1 MNNKT
6 TRNSFLLLVTAAV
19 WGAAF
24 VAQTVGGQTIGAYS
38 FNCVRCII
46 GVLVLIPVMKFLDEK
61 DLSSRKPKTKEDYKL
76 LIKGGICCGV
86 ALCISTNL
94 QQVGILMGASAGK
107 AGFLTAVYILLVPI
121 LGLFL
126 HKKCGIN
133 IWFAVDMQ
141 HSISGIKAWAQA
153 FLSCSAW
160 IPILYAGILSYGVGY
175 TLQIIGQNGLNPTVT
190 SLIMSLEAVFSAVF
204 GWLILGQKL
213 NAKEMLGCC
222 LISAAIILAQ
232 LPVQRKA
239 KLADEVMGRTGV
251 SKKSKYFWK
260 KILILTWMF
269 SLFLGILA
277 GPCAVDA
284 KNQKEKK
291 EYGVFLS
298 IDSSQI
304 KKLYGYRLV
313 VIDAQ
318 YFSAKDICT
327 LHKKGVKVYTY
338 LNVGSIENFRYYYKK
353 YEYLAIGNYENWE
366 EEKWVDVSNK
376 DWQKFMGKLSKK
388 LLKKGV
394 DGFFIDNCDVYDYA
408 KTKKNFKGLAK
419 ILKNIKR
426 LGKGVMI
433 NGGDVFVTKYSK
445 TYGSAKDIMTA
456 VNQESVW
463 SSIRFETG
471 TFGKQPED
479 VRKYFS
485 DYVQKCKKDRMEV
498 YLLEYTKDKKLIRK
512 IKQYCRKN
520 KFHYYISDSI
530 ELN

>member
-24 VAQTVGGQTIGAYS
+24 VAQTVGGQ
-38 FNCVRCII
+38 
-46 GVLVLIPVMKFLDEK
+46 
-61 DLSSRKPKTKEDYKL
+61 
-76 LIKGGICCGV
+76 
-86 ALCISTNL
+86 
-94 QQVGILMGASAGK
+94 
-107 AGFLTAVYILLVPI
+107 
-121 LGLFL
+121 
-126 HKKCGIN
+126 
-133 IWFAVDMQ
+133 
-141 HSISGIKAWAQA
+141 
-153 FLSCSAW
+153 
-160 IPILYAGILSYGVGY
+160 
-175 TLQIIGQNGLNPTVT
+175 
-190 SLIMSLEAVFSAVF
+190 
-204 GWLILGQKL
+204 KL
-213 NAKEMLGCC
+213 NAKEMPGCC
-222 LISAAIILAQ
+222 LIFAAIILAQ

-239 KLADEVMGRTGV
+239 KLADEVMGRTRV

-260 KILILTWMF
+260 KILILTWVF

-318 YFSAKDICT
+318 YFSAKDIRT

-338 LNVGSIENFRYYYKK
+338 LNVGSIENFRDYYKK
-353 YEYLAIGNYENWE
+353 YEYLTIGNYENWE

-426 LGKGVMI
+426 LGKGVII
-433 NGGDVFVTKYSK
+433 NGGDVFVTKYRK

-479 VRKYFS
+479 VRKYFPIMFKN
-485 DYVQKCKKDRMEV
+485 VKKIEWKSIFQN
-498 YLLEYTKDKKLIRK
+498 TRK
-512 IKQYCRKN
+512 IKN
-520 KFHYYISDSI
+520 
-530 ELN
+530 